1 MTTTQSVDAACL
13 ARLFTEA
20 RTHFEFSPDPVPRE
34 LLQRVY
40 ELASLGPTSMNCQPA
55 RFVFVTSAPGRERL
69 LPHVLP
75 GNRPKVLSAPVTV
88 IVARDTRFYEFMPT
102 LWHVPG
108 ARENFE
114 AKPELARATAVRNAT
129 LTGGYLLM
137 AARSLGLACGPMSG
151 IEAAGIDREFF
162 PDGRWE
168 TDFLMNLGWPA
179 GANPFPR
186 GHRLSFADACVLA

>member
-1 MTTTQSVDAACL
+1 
-13 ARLFTEA
+13 
-20 RTHFEFSPDPVPRE
+20 
-34 LLQRVY
+34 
-40 ELASLGPTSMNCQPA
+40 
-55 RFVFVTSAPGRERL
+55 
-69 LPHVLP
+69 
-75 GNRPKVLSAPVTV
+75 
-88 IVARDTRFYEFMPT
+88 
-102 LWHVPG
+102 VPG

-151 IEAAGIDREFF
+151 IDAAGIDRAFF
-162 PDGRWE
+162 SDGRWQ